1 MYLHVLVALWMERR
15 GEGCKER
22 LLDGYWNDLSQ
33 GGGHWLREVHLKDIL
48 GEDQEDLIPDLVGET
63 WSGERN
69 KSQFQDFSLCPFCW
83 NMLGL
88 PTKIEKSEELVKVKV
103 TQLCLILCD
112 PMDCTVHGILQARIL
127 EWLAFPFS
135 SGSSRPRDRTQ
146 VSHSAGRFFN
156 NWAIREAQQLVGLVE
171 GKKKKIG
178 FILVWVW
185 GGY

>member
-1 MYLHVLVALWMERR
+1 MYLHALVALWMERR

-103 TQLCLILCD
+103 TQLCLTLCD
-112 PMDCTVHGILQARIL
+112 PMDCSPSGFSVHGVLQTRTL
-127 EWLAFPFS
+127 EWVAFPFS
-135 SGSSRPRDRTQ
+135 RGFSRPRNRTW
-146 VSHSAGRFFN
+146 VFLIPGKFFT
-156 NWAIREAQQLVGLVE
+156 
-171 GKKKKIG
+171 
-178 FILVWVW
+178 VWVTKDSS
-185 GGY
+185 